1 MAKDKLSPTTRIG
14 TPTSD
19 TERLRIRGADV
30 LSELVGE
37 MTFSEA
43 FYFIVTGRKPNP
55 MQLKVLDASLVIL
68 MDHGLTPTAL
78 VARLVG
84 DSLATNPQAGI
95 AAGILMV
102 GDKFVGSIAGAG
114 AFLQEGMA
122 REGDKHEWAADTV
135 ARAKAERRFL
145 PGFGHPYYH
154 PTDPRSERLF
164 EIAKNAGVDGTYIDL
179 LHLVGEELDKL
190 TGRHFTINA
199 TAAIGALLC
208 EIDFPVAAMRGAAT
222 LSRAAGLVA
231 HVMEEQTEP
240 ITPALMDFAGK
251 IDYADPE

>member
-1 MAKDKLSPTTRIG
+1 MAKDKLSPTTRVG

-19 TERLRIRGADV
+19 TERLRIRGAEV
-30 LSELVGE
+30 LNELVGV
-37 MTFSEA
+37 MSFSEA
-43 FYFIVTGRKPNP
+43 FYFIVTGRKPDSS
-55 MQLKVLDASLVIL
+55 QLKVLDASLVIL

-84 DSLATNPQAGI
+84 DSMAANPQAGI

-114 AFLQEGMA
+114 AFLEDGMA
-122 REGDKHEWAADTV
+122 HDGDKRAWAADTV
-135 ARAKAERRFL
+135 ARSKAEKRFL

-154 PTDPRSERLF
+154 PVDPRSERLF
-164 EIAKNAGVDGTYIDL
+164 EVAKNAGVDGKYIEL
-179 LHLVGEELDKL
+179 LHVVGEELDKL

-199 TAAIGALLC
+199 TAAIAALLC

-222 LSRAAGLVA
+222 VSRAAGLVA

>member
-1 MAKDKLSPTTRIG
+1 MAKDRLSPTTRVG

-19 TERLRIRGADV
+19 TERLRIRGRNV
-30 LSELVGE
+30 LEELVGE
-37 MTFSEA
+37 MTFTEA
-43 FYFIVTGRKPNP
+43 FYFIVTGRQPSA
-55 MQLKVLDASLVIL
+55 MQLKVFDASLVIL

-84 DSLATNPQAGI
+84 DSLTANPQAGI

-114 AFLQEGMA
+114 AVLEDGMA
-122 REGDKHEWAADTV
+122 FDGDKRSWAASTV
-135 ARAKAERRFL
+135 AKAKAEKRYL

-164 EIAKNAGVDGTYIDL
+164 AIAEKAGVEGGYIAL
-179 LHLVGEELDKL
+179 LNLLGEELDKSS
-190 TGRHFTINA
+190 GRHFTINA

-208 EIDFPVAAMRGAAT
+208 EIDFPVSAMRGAAT
-222 LSRAAGLVA
+222 VSRAAGLVA
-231 HVMEEQTEP
+231 HVAEEAVEP

>member
-1 MAKDKLSPTTRIG
+1 MPKDRLNPTTRIG

-19 TERLRIRGADV
+19 TERLRIRGVDV
-30 LSELVGE
+30 LTDIVGE
-37 MTFSEA
+37 MSFAEA
-43 FYFIVTGRKPNP
+43 FYFIVTGRKPNAS
-55 MQLKVLDASLVIL
+55 QRKVFDACLVIL

-84 DSLATNPQAGI
+84 DSLAANPQAGV

-114 AFLQEGMA
+114 AILEDGMA
-122 REGDKHEWAADTV
+122 QDGDKRAWADAVV
-135 ARAKAERRFL
+135 ARAKTEKRYL

-154 PTDPRSERLF
+154 PTDPRSDRLF
-164 EIAKNAGVDGTYIDL
+164 EVAGQAGMSGDYIAL
-179 LHLVGEELDKL
+179 LKLLGEALDDSS
-190 TGRHFTINA
+190 GRHFTINA

-222 LSRAAGLVA
+222 VSRAAGLVA
-231 HVMEEQTEP
+231 HVMEEGEEP
-240 ITPALMDFAGK
+240 ITPALMDFAGR